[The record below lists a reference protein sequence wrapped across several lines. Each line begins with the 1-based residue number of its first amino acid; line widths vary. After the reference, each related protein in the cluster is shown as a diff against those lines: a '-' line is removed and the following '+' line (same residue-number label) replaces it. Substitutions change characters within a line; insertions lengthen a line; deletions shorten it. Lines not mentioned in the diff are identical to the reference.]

1 MTLLAAV
8 RELVSMS
15 GVEECEKNCFLF
27 VSTGGMG
34 VGIRNPKEE
43 DCPGQVQ

>member
-15 GVEECEKNCFLF
+15 GDEECERNCFLF
-27 VSTGGMG
+27 ASTGGMQLG
-34 VGIRNPKEE
+34 S
-43 DCPGQVQ
+43 